1 MSPARKEEAYSTMR
15 KIGKIFLGAPT
26 AYITRSYLYYKEV
39 LVKQAA
45 ACTLQGEPLA
55 ADKLPKWWRVENK
68 SCVNLLN
75 L

>member
-1 MSPARKEEAYSTMR
+1 M
-15 KIGKIFLGAPT
+15 

-45 ACTLQGEPLA
+45 ACTLQREPLA

-68 SCVNLLN
+68 SCVNPTSHGISK
-75 L
+75 